1 MSIDR
6 TSPLK
11 PVSTVQPRETTDAPV
26 TNSRAAKTT
35 ASTSTS
41 VTLSDAQAKLMQP
54 GSSDINLERVEAL
67 KLAIRNGEL
76 KMDTGK
82 IADAYAE
89 KYPTIVRVIHQENG
103 GHGEGVNQGIRNAT
117 GVYFKV
123 VDSDDWL
130 DTDALQ
136 QVLAELRAHL
146 NDEQPLDLMM
156 ANYVYEHVAD
166 NTRNIVDYKGILPE
180 GRVFTWEEIGKF
192 PPNKNILMHSVIYRT
207 EVLRRS
213 GMELPKHTFYV
224 DNIFVYQPLPQVKT
238 IYYMNLDLYRYFI
251 GREDQSVNEANMIKR
266 VDQQLRVT
274 RIMMNAVDVYALPP
288 EQAKLRAYMLNY
300 FSMMMAIS
308 SIFLTLDGSK
318 EALAKRRQLWDD
330 FKAHDGHLYRRCR
343 FSVAEGCNL
352 PGWLGSKISIGGYRI
367 AQKIFKFN

>member
-1 MSIDR
+1 MAQKLITFAVPCYNSAAYMRHCIETLLSAGEQSEIILVDDG
-6 TSPLK
+6 
-11 PVSTVQPRETTDAPV
+11 STKDDTPAICDEY
-26 TNSRAAKTT
+26 AA
-35 ASTSTS
+35 
-41 VTLSDAQAKLMQP
+41 
-54 GSSDINLERVEAL
+54 
-67 KLAIRNGEL
+67 
-76 KMDTGK
+76 
-82 IADAYAE
+82 
-89 KYPTIVRVIHQENG
+89 KYPTIVKAIHQENG

-166 NTRNIVDYKGILPE
+166 NTQNVVDYKGILPE
-180 GRVFTWEEIGKF
+180 GRVFTWKEIGKF
-192 PPNKNILMHSVIYRT
+192 PPSKNILMHSVIYRT
-207 EVLRRS
+207 EILRAC

-308 SIFLTLDGSK
+308 SVFLTMDGRP
-318 EALAKRRQLWDD
+318 EAFEKKTELWQYL
-330 FKAHDGHLYRRCR
+330 KNHDERVYNKCR
-343 FSVAEGCNL
+343 HSVAGACNL
-352 PGWLGSKISIGGYRI
+352 PGTLGHKITLWGYHV

>member
-1 MSIDR
+1 
-6 TSPLK
+6 
-11 PVSTVQPRETTDAPV
+11 
-26 TNSRAAKTT
+26 
-35 ASTSTS
+35 
-41 VTLSDAQAKLMQP
+41 
-54 GSSDINLERVEAL
+54 
-67 KLAIRNGEL
+67 
-76 KMDTGK
+76 
-82 IADAYAE
+82 
-89 KYPTIVRVIHQENG
+89 
-103 GHGEGVNQGIRNAT
+103 
-117 GVYFKV
+117 
-123 VDSDDWL
+123 
-130 DTDALQ
+130 
-136 QVLAELRAHL
+136 
-146 NDEQPLDLMM
+146 
-156 ANYVYEHVAD
+156 
-166 NTRNIVDYKGILPE
+166 
-180 GRVFTWEEIGKF
+180 
-192 PPNKNILMHSVIYRT
+192 MHSVIYRT
-207 EVLRRS
+207 EILRAC

-330 FKAHDGHLYRRCR
+330 LKAHDGHLYRRCR

-367 AQKIFKFN
+367 AQKLFKFN

>member
-1 MSIDR
+1 MAQKLITFAVPCYNSAAYMRHCIETLLSAGEQAEIILVDDG
-6 TSPLK
+6 
-11 PVSTVQPRETTDAPV
+11 STKDDTPAICDEY
-26 TNSRAAKTT
+26 AA
-35 ASTSTS
+35 
-41 VTLSDAQAKLMQP
+41 
-54 GSSDINLERVEAL
+54 
-67 KLAIRNGEL
+67 
-76 KMDTGK
+76 
-82 IADAYAE
+82 
-89 KYPTIVRVIHQENG
+89 KYPTIVKAIHQENG

-117 GVYFKV
+117 GLYYKV

-130 DTDALQ
+130 DEAALRT
-136 QVLAELRAHL
+136 VLAKL
-146 NDEQPLDLMM
+146 NTLTARGTAPDLMIC
-156 ANYVYEHVAD
+156 NYVYEHVED
-166 NTRNIVDYKGILPE
+166 NTSHTVRYTN
-180 GRVFTWEEIGKF
+180 VFPQNRLFNWTHVGHF
-192 PPNKNILMHSVIYRT
+192 RPDQNLLMHSVMYRT
-207 EVLRRS
+207 QVLRDC
-213 GMELPKHTFYV
+213 GMVLPKHTFYV

-330 FKAHDGHLYRRCR
+330 LKAHDGHLYRRCR